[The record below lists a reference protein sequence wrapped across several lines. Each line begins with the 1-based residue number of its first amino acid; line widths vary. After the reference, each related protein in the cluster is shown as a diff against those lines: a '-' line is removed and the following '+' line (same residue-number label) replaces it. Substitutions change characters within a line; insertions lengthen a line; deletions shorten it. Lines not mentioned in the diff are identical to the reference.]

1 MQSFFEDIDAWDVVE
16 NKVLKSANV
25 QKTNWAKKKERL
37 ISHISKDGI
46 ICFWEDH
53 AYWKCKGNLGY
64 FRQNLQRLQDKK
76 KVKLLTLSIEFDLL
90 QNKNNKTIEDYFSRI

>member
-1 MQSFFEDIDAWDVVE
+1 
-16 NKVLKSANV
+16 
-25 QKTNWAKKKERL
+25 
-37 ISHISKDGI
+37 
-46 ICFWEDH
+46 
-53 AYWKCKGNLGY
+53 LGY